1 MDADVQHRQSWVN
14 PSPSGASQCS
24 GYRVNISAYEG
35 SSNLRKGRPIMTLN
49 NSVIGSW
56 SKEAVTM
63 GEQTPAK
70 QLAAFLA
77 KYEPDV
83 ATLAKG
89 ALARLRKRLP

>member
-1 MDADVQHRQSWVN
+1 
-14 PSPSGASQCS
+14 
-24 GYRVNISAYEG
+24 
-35 SSNLRKGRPIMTLN
+35 MTLN